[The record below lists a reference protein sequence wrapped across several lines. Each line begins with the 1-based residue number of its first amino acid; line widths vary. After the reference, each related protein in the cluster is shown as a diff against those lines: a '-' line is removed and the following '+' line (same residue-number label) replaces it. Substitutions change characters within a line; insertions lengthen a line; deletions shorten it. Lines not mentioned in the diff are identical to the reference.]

1 MKVKLERKKFL
12 KVWQIAEKAAS
23 SKTPQESISGILV
36 KANESGNVILEAT
49 DMKSSIKCFA
59 DGVEVLE
66 PGTAVLSVKIFGN
79 LLKKTTAENVTL
91 DVNSERGMLIYGKSK
106 TRFAIFNVD
115 GFPHLPDSATSEPV
129 CEIMCVDFV
138 RLVIEGSSASS
149 QPQEFP
155 RYMGTCLF
163 RTTENK
169 IEAVSTDGK
178 RLALAKIICNVTKNQ
193 DLLLHAPALK
203 EFGKMLSSVDEEE
216 TIKISCDT
224 STAFFVLPDF
234 EYSIRL
240 VDSNFPN
247 YERILNK
254 DTRTTLKIARDEL
267 LEVIERVDVIAR
279 TTPAHIMAFEL
290 QPEGELI
297 ITTRAPD
304 AGTAQEFLEAEIK
317 GEHMQVGFNV
327 GYFQDGLKA
336 LGSCDVVIE
345 FSDKEG
351 QCRIKR
357 SENDDF
363 LYMLMPARLTEQDL
377 IADTE
382 LIS

>member
-1 MKVKLERKKFL
+1 MRLKLERQNFL
-12 KVWQIAEKAAS
+12 KAWQIAEKAAS
-23 SKTPQESISGILV
+23 SKTPQQSISGILV

-66 PGTAVLSVKIFGN
+66 PGMAVLSVKIFGN

-91 DVNSERGMLIYGKSK
+91 DVNSERGLLIYGKSK
-106 TRFAIFNVD
+106 IRFTIYDVNE
-115 GFPHLPDSATSEPV
+115 FPHLPDSAVSEPV
-129 CEIMCVDFV
+129 CEIMCADLI
-138 RLVIEGSSASS
+138 RLIIEGSSASS

-163 RTTENK
+163 RTTENVIK
-169 IEAVSTDGK
+169 AVSTDGK
-178 RLALAKIICNVTKNQ
+178 RLALSKMICSVSRNQ
-193 DLLLHAPALK
+193 DLLFTTPALR
-203 EFGKMLSSVDEEE
+203 ELGKMLGSVKDDEM
-216 TIKISCDT
+216 IKISCDT
-224 STAFFVLPDF
+224 STAFFMLPDC

-247 YERILNK
+247 YERILNNN
-254 DTRTTLKIARDEL
+254 TRTTLKIARDEL

-290 QPEGELI
+290 QTDGELI
-297 ITTRAPD
+297 VTARATD
-304 AGTAQEFLEAEIK
+304 AGIAQEFLSAEIE
-317 GEHMQVGFNV
+317 GAHMQIGFNV
-327 GYFQDGLKA
+327 NYFQDGLKA
-336 LGSCDVVIE
+336 VGSSDVLIE
-345 FSDKEG
+345 FSHEEG